1 MYAVIIGNLSEGIS
15 EVITDFETI
24 EEAYSFLDND
34 EGVVVKITSVE
45 ELDEDEDFWD
55 DDLDEE

>member
-24 EEAYSFLDND
+24 EEAYSFLEND